1 MGQSK
6 KYGYYIAGFTD
17 GEGSFNVSL
26 IKRKDY
32 AEKWKIVASFNISQR
47 DKTILL
53 FIKRFL
59 CCGTL
64 RQRKDGVIYYEVT
77 KIADLQK
84 KIIPFFQNFQFLSSN
99 KKRNFSIF
107 AKIVNLLYKKEHL
120 TPRGFKKIIQLR
132 ENLNEGRG
140 RKRKYS
146 LKDVLKIEE
155 SPETIRKNLLKKS
168 RKIRYSPIS

>member
-1 MGQSK
+1 MEQLK

-26 IKRKDY
+26 VKRKDY
-32 AEKWKIVASFNISQR
+32 AGKWKVVASFNISQR
-47 DKTILL
+47 NRTILL

-59 CCGTL
+59 GCGTL

-77 KIADLQK
+77 KIADLKK
-84 KIIPFFQNFQFLSSN
+84 KIIPFFRNFRFLSPN
-99 KKRNFSIF
+99 KRRNFSVF
-107 AKIVNLLYKKEHL
+107 TKIVDLLHKKEHL
-120 TPRGFKKIIQLR
+120 TPQGLKKIIQLR

-146 LKDVLKIEE
+146 LKDVLKTEE
-155 SPETIRKNLLKKS
+155 SPETIRKNLLK
-168 RKIRYSPIS
+168 RLRR